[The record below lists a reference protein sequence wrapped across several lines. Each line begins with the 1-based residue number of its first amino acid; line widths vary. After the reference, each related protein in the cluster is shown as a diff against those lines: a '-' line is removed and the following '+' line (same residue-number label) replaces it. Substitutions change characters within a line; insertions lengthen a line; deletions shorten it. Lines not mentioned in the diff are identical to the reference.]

1 MKLLPLNEGHPE
13 PRALGS
19 AARLGMSGRAPILPQ
34 DAHAVPGYSS
44 VVAST
49 RPGVPLVAVAH
60 PWPGELPPGDLV
72 SPDSWAQGQHLP
84 AAGDREQEARKPQAR
99 GTKTSMRVRSMLAAW
114 LMLLGSTRPAPHGP
128 HVAALDAWR
137 TRGHLSLQTMPQGT
151 FVCTGAPPTCSR
163 GPAAWQCPGR
173 QPFAPG
179 LRCSCLTQLFVM
191 PDLNPRPPIPS
202 PTALPR
208 SAAASWMHPKPAP
221 LSPRSPGCAQR
232 RVNFSKS

>member
-1 MKLLPLNEGHPE
+1 
-13 PRALGS
+13 
-19 AARLGMSGRAPILPQ
+19 
-34 DAHAVPGYSS
+34 
-44 VVAST
+44 
-49 RPGVPLVAVAH
+49 
-60 PWPGELPPGDLV
+60 
-72 SPDSWAQGQHLP
+72 
-84 AAGDREQEARKPQAR
+84 
-99 GTKTSMRVRSMLAAW
+99 
-114 LMLLGSTRPAPHGP
+114 
-128 HVAALDAWR
+128 
-137 TRGHLSLQTMPQGT
+137 MPQGA

-208 SAAASWMHPKPAP
+208 SAAASWMHPKPSP

-232 RVNFSKS
+232 RVNFSKSSGHLLEALPMRWHHLDLLSPHAGYHAPIFTSPSVIQHQMWLSRCWLRTSPALRLGSYLLTSALRAQRSPLSCAKAFQSTANSGPESAVPNVPTLRTRGSFYLEDAPGGVLGIRLGPCVQ